1 MSPVVSWL
9 MTDSVRSMSKDAF
22 WGGSLLTDDELIGSL
37 HEIGAFSLEELATL
51 IDELEETLLETL
63 EFACASLE
71 LERASFDEDSSALDE
86 RCSLEEKD
94 SLDEEFSLAMLDGLT
109 GISLFDSVQPNQ
121 KNAVHE
127 RNIFPT
133 NLWIFLFTNGSFEKI
148 MDYRIWLFF
157 R

>member
-1 MSPVVSWL
+1 M
-9 MTDSVRSMSKDAF
+9 
-22 WGGSLLTDDELIGSL
+22 TDDELIGSL

-51 IDELEETLLETL
+51 MDELEGTLFESL

-71 LERASFDEDSSALDE
+71 LERASVDEDSSALDE
-86 RCSLEEKD
+86 RCSLEENA
-94 SLDEEFSLAMLDGLT
+94 SLDEEFSLAMLDGPT
-109 GISLFDSVQPNQ
+109 GISLFDSVQLAQ

-133 NLWIFLFTNGSFEKI
+133 NLWIFLFMNRKKEKI

>member
-1 MSPVVSWL
+1 
-9 MTDSVRSMSKDAF
+9 MSKDAF

-51 IDELEETLLETL
+51 MDELEGTLFETL

-86 RCSLEEKD
+86 RCSLEENA
-94 SLDEEFSLAMLDGLT
+94 SLDDEFSLAWLGGFT
-109 GISLFDSVQPNQ
+109 GNSLFESVQPNQ
-121 KNAVHE
+121 KKAVHE

>member
-1 MSPVVSWL
+1 MSWL

-71 LERASFDEDSSALDE
+71 LERASVDEENSALDE
-86 RCSLEEKD
+86 RCSLEEKA
-94 SLDEEFSLAMLDGLT
+94 SLDEEFSFAKLSGGFAGNSPLEL
-109 GISLFDSVQPNQ
+109 SHPNQ
-121 KNAVHE
+121 AHAVQKRKN
-127 RNIFPT
+127 FPSILW
-133 NLWIFLFTNGSFEKI
+133 NLFVMGQTFLSI
-148 MDYRIWLFF
+148 D
-157 R
+157 

>member
-1 MSPVVSWL
+1 
-9 MTDSVRSMSKDAF
+9 MSKDAF

-51 IDELEETLLETL
+51 MDELEGTLFEAL

-71 LERASFDEDSSALDE
+71 LERASVDEESSALDE
-86 RCSLEEKD
+86 RCSLEENA
-94 SLDEEFSLAMLDGLT
+94 SLDDEFSLAMLDGPT
-109 GISLFDSVQPNQ
+109 GISLFDSVQLAQ

-133 NLWIFLFTNGSFEKI
+133 NLWIFFHEWILRKNYGLSHLAIFSLIFSNV
-148 MDYRIWLFF
+148 R
-157 R
+157 